1 MMTTR
6 YLTTPGS
13 APASGG
19 TAPCGC
25 GQHPCGCGQG
35 TPPSCCDCECD
46 TGCLSRPHFYC
57 GMVLTDDQ
65 LNDLAQWVRRRSA
78 LHRYV
83 EGWGVVRGL
92 GIRCDPAG
100 PGCVVV
106 GPGYARSCC
115 GDDIVLCQD
124 TCLDVCGCQPAGP
137 CCDQDAGQDGL
148 RAVDLYLRYAETQQD
163 PAKVMAS
170 CGCGGHDSV
179 EYERVAE
186 TGTLCCVPVADTGT
200 DPATLAARDWERGY
214 AACAAVVRDYL
225 LEVSDRASAEDRLK
239 WILRWIDR
247 AADDALCCLRQR
259 LCRTG
264 FGADGA
270 AGTLLEIVSAL
281 RNRYLEATYGQCRP
295 SQGVLLARVW
305 LGRDE
310 NGRCVVDCIDSHPP
324 FRRVITAP
332 GWPDLP
338 GHINAA
344 GLWWQ
349 RRAIACDRIRQLGLK
364 VIWRQYRRPDS
375 VAELAEFLDGDSAFV
390 PCDAEY
396 EAWLYRDRCGHWD
409 GDEPD
414 GRVVWLRPAAAQ
426 VGTPP
431 PVPRATAPRTP
442 APRAARGRSAARKDN
457 Q

>member
-1 MMTTR
+1 MTTR
-6 YLTTPGS
+6 YITAPGS
-13 APASGG
+13 AAN
-19 TAPCGC
+19 TATAAPCGC
-25 GQHPCGCGQG
+25 GSVPCGCGKG
-35 TPPSCCDCECD
+35 APRGGGCDCD

-65 LNDLAQWVRRRSA
+65 LNDLTQWVRRRSA

-92 GIRCDPAG
+92 GVRCDPAR

-124 TCLDVCGCQPAGP
+124 TCLEVCACQPVGP
-137 CCDQDAGQDGL
+137 CCDQDRDDDDC

-163 PAKVMAS
+163 AARVMAS
-170 CGCGGHDSV
+170 CGCAGHDSV

-186 TGTLCCVPVADTGT
+186 TGTLCCVPVADTAT

-214 AACAAVVRDYL
+214 AACAAVVGEYL
-225 LEVSDRASAEDRLK
+225 REVSDRASTEDRLK

-247 AADDALCCLRQR
+247 AADDALCCLRRR

-264 FGADGA
+264 LGDEGV

-281 RNRYLEATYGQCRP
+281 RNRYLEVTYGQCRRP
-295 SQGVLLARVW
+295 EGVLLARIW

-310 NGRCVVDCIDSHPP
+310 NGRCVVDCVDSHPP

-332 GWPDLP
+332 GWPNLP
-338 GHINAA
+338 GRVNVA

-349 RRAIACDRIRQLGLK
+349 RRAIACERACQLGLK
-364 VIWRQYRRPDS
+364 LTWRQYRPPDS
-375 VAELAEFLDGDSAFV
+375 VEELAELLDGDSVFAA
-390 PCDAEY
+390 CDAEY
-396 EAWLYRDRCGHWD
+396 ETWLYRDRCGRWNDD
-409 GDEPD
+409 GPD
-414 GRVVWLRPAAAQ
+414 GRVVRLRPAAAQ
-426 VGTPP
+426 VGLAPAPP
-431 PVPRATAPRTP
+431 GPRTP
-442 APRAARGRSAARKDN
+442 AARATRGRAAARKDN
-457 Q
+457 P